1 MLEAAARIHPLVE
14 KDIEQLQP
22 FGLHDEAP
30 EDLDEYIRGVRRA
43 YKGQLAR
50 KNDTPLQMAKVAE
63 TMAQIRSWMQ
73 TLQMISSI
81 NLALDTP
88 ALYRI
93 SSPAPQLNEGYAR
106 DLLKEF
112 KQKLNAAADLL
123 PRLSEVGLTNAFLS
137 RGRQLNK
144 QLSTA
149 IGDKDLNA
157 EDLQLQVRSHYM
169 RKANLFMMLKRIVR
183 AGQVAFISTPER
195 AQQYHLDEL
204 EPRIPMDPKRLP
216 KMNAGGGVPSITRP
230 LRPLR

>member
-1 MLEAAARIHPLVE
+1 M
-14 KDIEQLQP
+14 
-22 FGLHDEAP
+22 HDEAP

-43 YKGQLAR
+43 FKDPLAN

-73 TLQMISSI
+73 TLQMISAI

-123 PRLSEVGLTNAFLS
+123 PRLAEVGLSNAFLS
-137 RGRQLNK
+137 RGRNLSK

-149 IGDKDLNA
+149 IGDKDLSA
-157 EDLQLQVRSHYM
+157 KDLQLQVRSHYM

-195 AQQYHLDEL
+195 AQLYHLDEL

-216 KMNAGGGVPSITRP
+216 KMKSGAGGVPSITRP